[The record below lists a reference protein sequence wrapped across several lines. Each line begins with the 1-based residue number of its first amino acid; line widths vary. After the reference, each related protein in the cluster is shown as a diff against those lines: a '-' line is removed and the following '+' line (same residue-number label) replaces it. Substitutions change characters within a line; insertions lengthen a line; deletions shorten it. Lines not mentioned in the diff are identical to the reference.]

1 MIRDVQT
8 IYSDAQAVTNVGNTY
23 STNTIDQ
30 LAAGDTYVP
39 QFLRV
44 RVNTAFTSGG
54 AGTLAVNLVTDDD
67 SGFGTAT
74 TIPLVGAT
82 ALAALTAGKVLFQG
96 RLPIGIKRY
105 RKLQYVVGTAAMT
118 AGKIDAEEVIDIPTN
133 RM

>member
-8 IYSDAQAVTNVGNTY
+8 IYSDAQAITSVGNTD

-30 LAAGDTYVP
+30 LAAGDTYVQ

-54 AGTLAVNLVTDDD
+54 SATLAVNLVTDDD
-67 SGFGTAT
+67 PAFGSAT
-74 TIPLVGAT
+74 TIPLVTAT
-82 ALAALTAGKVLFQG
+82 PVGSLTAKKVLFQG

-105 RKLQYVVGTAAMT
+105 RKLVYVVGTAAMT

>member
-8 IYSDAQAVTNVGNTY
+8 IYSDAQAVTDVGTTD

-54 AGTLAVNLVTDDD
+54 SGTLAVNLVTDDA
-67 SGFGTAT
+67 SNFGSAT
-74 TIPLVGAT
+74 TIPLVAAT
-82 ALAALTAGKVLFQG
+82 AVASLIANKVLFQG